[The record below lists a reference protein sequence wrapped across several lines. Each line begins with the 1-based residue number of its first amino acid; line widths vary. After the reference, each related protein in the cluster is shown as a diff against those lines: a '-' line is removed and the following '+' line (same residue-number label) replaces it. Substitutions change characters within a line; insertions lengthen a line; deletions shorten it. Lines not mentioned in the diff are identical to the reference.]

1 MPTEDH
7 RDLSPSTTTST
18 TTGTTTS
25 TTDSSHPHTSAGSAD
40 PADSQPPLRGL
51 VGRMVRSKTAL
62 IAVATTAVLAVAG
75 TAYGYST
82 LSNTVTL
89 AVDGQEREVS
99 SFGDTVADVLD
110 SQDIEVGERDIV
122 APGLDEPVG
131 DGTRISVRFARPV
144 ELTVDG
150 SSKTH
155 WVTATD
161 VSGALDQIGRTFSD
175 SRLST
180 SRGLAIGRGGLEL
193 KVVTPKKLTFVV
205 AGKKPVTKVVRALTV
220 NSALRQMGVKVREH
234 DRTVPGRKR
243 ELSDGDKVVFTR
255 VRWVTRELDG
265 QRYDAATIE
274 QDDSSM
280 ASGTTSV
287 VRAAVPGKRDIT
299 YRYVYRNGKL
309 HQKHVLKEK
318 ILREPVPAIIKVGT
332 AVASNYAG
340 GSTVWDALARC
351 ESGGNWAINTGNG
364 YYGGLQFNL
373 GTWQAYG
380 GTGLPSNNSRETQI
394 AVAERL
400 RAATGGYG
408 SWPGCA
414 ASLGLPR

>member
-7 RDLSPSTTTST
+7 PDLPPSTTSST
-18 TTGTTTS
+18 RTTQTT
-25 TTDSSHPHTSAGSAD
+25 AD

-51 VGRMVRSKTAL
+51 VGRMVRSKTAV
-62 IAVATTAVLAVAG
+62 IALATTAVLAVAG
-75 TAYGYST
+75 TAYGYSA

-122 APGLDEPVG
+122 APGLDERVE

-150 SSKTH
+150 NTKTH

-161 VSGALDQIGRTFSD
+161 VAGALGQIGRTFSD

-180 SRGLAIGRGGLEL
+180 SRGLEIDRGGLEL
-193 KVVTPKKLTFVV
+193 EVFTPKKLTFVIG
-205 AGKKPVTKVVRALTV
+205 GKRPVTKVVRALTV
-220 NSALRQMGVKVREH
+220 TSALRQMGVKVREH

-243 ELSDGDKVVFTR
+243 ELADGDRVVFTR
-255 VRWVTRELDG
+255 VRWATREIDG
-265 QRYDAATIE
+265 QRFEAPAIE
-274 QDDSSM
+274 QEDDSM

-287 VRAAVPGKRDIT
+287 VRAAVPGKRDVT
-299 YRYVYRNGKL
+299 YRYVFRNGTL
-309 HQKHVLKEK
+309 HQKHLLKEK
-318 ILREPVPAIIKVGT
+318 VLRKPVPAIIKVGT
-332 AVASNYAG
+332 AVATNFAG

-373 GTWQAYG
+373 GTWQSYG
-380 GTGLPSNNSRETQI
+380 GSGLPSNNSREAQI
-394 AVAERL
+394 AVAERV

>member
-7 RDLSPSTTTST
+7 PDLSPSTSST
-18 TTGTTTS
+18 TT
-25 TTDSSHPHTSAGSAD
+25 SSSPHTSAASVD
-40 PADSQPPLRGL
+40 PTDSQPPLRGL
-51 VGRMVRSKTAL
+51 VGRVLRSKSAL
-62 IAVATTAVLAVAG
+62 IALATTAVLAIAG

-99 SFGDTVADVLD
+99 SLGDTVADVLE
-110 SQDIEVGERDIV
+110 SQDIEVGARDIV
-122 APGLDEPVG
+122 APGLDEPVE

-150 SSKTH
+150 NSKTH

-180 SRGLAIGRGGLEL
+180 SRGLEIDRGGLEL

-205 AGKKPVTKVVRALTV
+205 AGKKPVTKVIRALTV
-220 NSALRQMGVKVREH
+220 NSALRQMGVKVRDH

-243 ELSDGDKVVFTR
+243 ELTDGDKVVFTR
-255 VRWVTRELDG
+255 VRWVTREIDG
-265 QRYDAATIE
+265 QRYEAATIE
-274 QDDSSM
+274 QDDSSL

-299 YRYVYRNGKL
+299 YRYVFRNGKL
-309 HQKHVLKEK
+309 HERHVLKEK
-318 ILREPVPAIIKVGT
+318 VLREPVPAIIKVGT
-332 AVASNYAG
+332 AVATTNYAG

-373 GTWQAYG
+373 GTWQSYG